1 VSNVNDGLAKAFI
14 RTLKGDYELKI
25 REATS
30 SDIDGIAFVHASS
43 WKTTYKGLISD
54 EFLDSITVEA
64 RKKRWILNF
73 ENPHKD
79 EVMYVAEN
87 EAGTIIGFGNG
98 GARREADM
106 YDAELYALYLLKEYQ
121 GQGLGK
127 LLIRS
132 VAQHLMEKSYS
143 SFMTWVLVGN
153 PAIHFY
159 HKVGGESVATKEVKI
174 GNEMVEE
181 IMIGWRDIRVV
192 GR

>member
-1 VSNVNDGLAKAFI
+1 M
-14 RTLKGDYELKI
+14 KI

-30 SDIDGIAFVHASS
+30 SDIDGIAYVHAES

-54 EFLDSITVEA
+54 EFLDKITVEA
-64 RKKRWILNF
+64 RRKLWIRNF
-73 ENPHKD
+73 ETPNKD

-87 EAGTIIGFGNG
+87 EAGTIIGFANG
-98 GARREADM
+98 GARREPDL

-121 GQGLGK
+121 GKGLGK

-132 VAQHLMEKSYS
+132 VAQNLMEKKYS

-153 PAIHFY
+153 PAIDFY
-159 HKVGGESVATKEVKI
+159 HKVGGESVASKKVKI
-174 GNEMVEE
+174 GNEIVEE
-181 IMIGWRDIRVV
+181 MMIGWGDITAV

>member
-1 VSNVNDGLAKAFI
+1 M
-14 RTLKGDYELKI
+14 KI

-30 SDIDGIAFVHASS
+30 RDIDGIAFVHASS

-121 GQGLGK
+121 GQGLG
-127 LLIRS
+127 S
-132 VAQHLMEKSYS
+132 CS
-143 SFMTWVLVGN
+143 
-153 PAIHFY
+153 
-159 HKVGGESVATKEVKI
+159 
-174 GNEMVEE
+174 
-181 IMIGWRDIRVV
+181 
-192 GR
+192 